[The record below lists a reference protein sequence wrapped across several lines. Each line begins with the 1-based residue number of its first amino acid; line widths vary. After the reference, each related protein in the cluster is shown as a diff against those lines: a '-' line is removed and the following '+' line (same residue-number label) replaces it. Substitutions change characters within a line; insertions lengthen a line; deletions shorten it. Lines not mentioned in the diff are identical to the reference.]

1 MNYPDSMRAGRL
13 SGCCFR
19 AVLPW
24 LALSLLAVAAEP
36 RVATITY
43 LGKTADRTDF
53 QAATRM
59 GTLGCWFPQFSAPNP
74 CADRPT
80 NENERNALPSW
91 VGPLVHLNA
100 GFDLDFPRRTFSQDG
115 PCRSKGG
122 EPAFNVLTLP
132 DGEVGRSGIILDPH
146 AARNTSISVN
156 RIRLGAGTP
165 SSFLLRIVVDTIGGK
180 HNAIGRIR
188 ARGHHAGTDV
198 EPDTAA
204 VPGAAGFNGIADVY
218 TFRYDG
224 FASGDFIK
232 IQFIGM
238 PGSAKGDGSGGA
250 SFAGLLFDSAP

>member
-1 MNYPDSMRAGRL
+1 MSYPDRMSGGGRL
-13 SGCCFR
+13 RGCFR
-19 AVLPW
+19 VVLPW
-24 LALSLLAVAAEP
+24 LALSALAVAAEP
-36 RVATITY
+36 RPVTITY
-43 LGKTADRTDF
+43 LGKTTDRTDF
-53 QAATRM
+53 QAAPKM
-59 GTLGCWFPQFSAPNP
+59 GTLGYWFPQFGAPKP

-80 NENERNALPSW
+80 YENERNALPPW
-91 VGPLVHLNA
+91 AGPLVHLNSV
-100 GFDLDFPRRTFSQDG
+100 FDLNFPKRTFSQDG

-132 DGEVGRSGIILDPH
+132 GGEVGRSGIILDPH
-146 AARNTSISVN
+146 AAGNTSNSVN
-156 RIRLGAGTP
+156 RIRLEAGTP
-165 SSFLLRIVVDTIGGK
+165 SSFLLRIVVDTTGGK

>member
-1 MNYPDSMRAGRL
+1 MGRL
-13 SGCCFR
+13 G
-19 AVLPW
+19 
-24 LALSLLAVAAEP
+24 
-36 RVATITY
+36 Y
-43 LGKTADRTDF
+43 
-53 QAATRM
+53 
-59 GTLGCWFPQFSAPNP
+59 WFPQFSAPAP

-91 VGPLVHLNA
+91 AGPLVHLNSV
-100 GFDLDFPRRTFSQDG
+100 FDLNFPRRTFSQDG

-122 EPAFNVLTLP
+122 EPAFNFLTLP

-146 AARNTSISVN
+146 AAANTSNSVN
-156 RIRLGAGTP
+156 RIRLEAGTP
-165 SSFLLRIVVDTIGGK
+165 SSFLLRIVVDTTGGK

-204 VPGAAGFNGIADVY
+204 VPGTVGFNGIADVY

-224 FASGDFIK
+224 FTGGDFIK

-238 PGSAKGDGSGGA
+238 PGSAKDGGSGGA
-250 SFAGLLFDSAP
+250 SFAGIMFDPAP